1 MSRPAVFLDRDG
13 TLMEE
18 VHYCADP
25 ALVRLFPGT
34 AAALRRLTEHGYLCV
49 IITNQSGIGRGMFT
63 ETEYQA
69 VQAELLRQLAAP
81 LIAASYFCPDVLPSP
96 RRKPEP
102 GMVMEAA
109 RDLDLDLSRSW
120 FVGDKIADIEC
131 GARAGIRTIRVQT
144 GYGTEDELAI
154 PPNFSAKDI
163 VAAVEVILQNS
174 DAEIR

>member
-1 MSRPAVFLDRDG
+1 
-13 TLMEE
+13 
-18 VHYCADP
+18 
-25 ALVRLFPGT
+25 
-34 AAALRRLTEHGYLCV
+34 
-49 IITNQSGIGRGMFT
+49 
-63 ETEYQA
+63 
-69 VQAELLRQLAAP
+69 
-81 LIAASYFCPDVLPSP
+81 
-96 RRKPEP
+96 
-102 GMVMEAA
+102 MVMEAA